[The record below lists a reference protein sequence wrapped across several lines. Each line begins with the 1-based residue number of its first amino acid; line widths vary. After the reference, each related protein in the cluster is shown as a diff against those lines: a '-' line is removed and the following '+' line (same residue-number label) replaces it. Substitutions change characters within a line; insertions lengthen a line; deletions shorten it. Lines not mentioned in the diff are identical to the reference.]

1 MRMLRCATRNH
12 VKTVSPISEKLV
24 ASGSYA
30 AVKFVGH
37 KSVTKTCDPL
47 PQNDASVQKKKKN
60 TMRCKL
66 LFAILLEKK
75 KKGRLIS
82 TL

>member
-1 MRMLRCATRNH
+1 VQHNEWN
-12 VKTVSPISEKLV
+12 VKTECDKLV
-24 ASGSYA
+24 ASGCYA

-47 PQNDASVQKKKKN
+47 PQNDASVQKEKKN

-75 KKGRLIS
+75 KGRFIS